1 MRKIYAICINMATEG
16 VFLEDTKDIQRKM
29 KNGAERRTIGKRDNR
44 TDNKTVEK

>member
-1 MRKIYAICINMATEG
+1 MHKHGDGGG
-16 VFLEDTKDIQRKM
+16 VFGRYKRYPRKM